1 MERKRLSKAAR
12 ASEAQAG
19 LSQGLD
25 LMLGKTVSPWRVL
38 SKADP
43 V

>member
-1 MERKRLSKAAR
+1 MSNAAR

-25 LMLGKTVSPWRVL
+25 LMLGKTVSPCRVL
-38 SKADP
+38 SKAEP
-43 V
+43 A